1 MHGSLGSTCQHLMRD
16 VDSLSRF
23 AGLADVSNGIARR
36 HWGLRGTARRHCGL
50 RGTARRL
57 DEQGV
62 HDDEQ
67 RARQQ
72 HDEDD
77 AEPVVNGSPR
87 LPSRRQTVWN
97 Q

>member
-1 MHGSLGSTCQHLMRD
+1 MHGSLGPTCHHLMRD

-36 HWGLRGTARRHCGL
+36 HCGL
-50 RGTARRL
+50 RETARRL

-87 LPSRRQTVWN
+87 LPSRRKTVWN